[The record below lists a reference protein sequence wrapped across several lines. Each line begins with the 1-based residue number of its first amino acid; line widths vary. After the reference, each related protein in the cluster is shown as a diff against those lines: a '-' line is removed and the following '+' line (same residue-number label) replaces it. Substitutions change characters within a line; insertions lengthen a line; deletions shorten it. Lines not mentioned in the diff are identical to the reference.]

1 MSGVNLVVGIA
12 LAVAAPT
19 AGLLLFFLWQRQ
31 RPSEEKPY
39 RLNVKTMAVAVLT
52 EIIVAGAGIGAAFVW
67 AFQSGNDAATRTIMI
82 VGGLVFVGFE
92 AARIPCAIN
101 VRANPSR
108 FWCVAAFLGV
118 LWSGCMDALV
128 LTQTQTVTI
137 QPRLAKVQA
146 AGAALAEAR
155 DAKAGNG
162 AALRLA
168 QDAVAKAAT
177 VYEQAQARL
186 RAIAGDLI
194 HVPRCR
200 NCGTATESLMRDGLR
215 EANAAVAVAK
225 KDVDATNLRLARVD
239 PKAGDEALR
248 SAEHA
253 YREAISGSQLHVV
266 AAALLGTD
274 ASKVSDAQVGWMK
287 RILIVAPA
295 LLASLIGS
303 LLSMLAVTP
312 LARPAP
318 VRRDTIEIPDAVG
331 VAAWPRLLKAT
342 EEILGPAIQAVAET
356 KGAEAGKPDD
366 TPAPAPAPAAP
377 EPAAV
382 APPPQPEIKRQ
393 PKRRAKAAKWKPN
406 NLNGTTA
413 SPWAGPVTRAP
424 PLSPG
429 APPAPQAE
437 AGIPFMITS
446 AMKAELAGRGF
457 SAEEISN
464 MTPAQATDLL
474 KPVTR
479 LHPKANGHLKES
491 TP

>member
-1 MSGVNLVVGIA
+1 MGNAHGRSYAQTYARKERKMSGVNLVVGIA

-31 RPSEEKPY
+31 RPPEEKPY

-118 LWSGCMDALV
+118 LWSGGMDALV

-162 AALRLA
+162 AAIKLA

-215 EANAAVAVAK
+215 EANAAVAAAK
-225 KDVDATNLRLARVD
+225 KEIDATNLRLARVD

-312 LARPAP
+312 IKPPPSAE
-318 VRRDTIEIPDAVG
+318 VRN
-331 VAAWPRLLKAT
+331 
-342 EEILGPAIQAVAET
+342 VAET
-356 KGAEAGKPDD
+356 ITYLRDANVQLRADNAALKRATASAAAGEPVNEGD
-366 TPAPAPAPAAP
+366 TPAPAAAASAPQPEHAPAPAPAENATQP
-377 EPAAV
+377 EPV
-382 APPPQPEIKRQ
+382 PLKPPRRV
-393 PKRRAKAAKWKPN
+393 RRAAAKSKAPDN
-406 NLNGTTA
+406 PKGSAA
-413 SPWAGPVTRAP
+413 SPWWAGLPTTRSP
-424 PLSPG
+424 PLSP
-429 APPAPQAE
+429 AATPAPQPPEPPAKDVTQLE
-437 AGIPFMITS
+437 EWR
-446 AMKAELAGRGF
+446 MKQ
-457 SAEEISN
+457 
-464 MTPAQATDLL
+464 PL
-474 KPVTR
+474 KP
-479 LHPKANGHLKES
+479 NGSMRHED
-491 TP
+491 